1 MAEANAVTELACMF
15 FLGTFNAAG
24 ASASRHGSTLSSSPA
39 FLPQVAHAPA
49 PIASFA
55 SGPNAARVDHIPR
68 ADSSPLHRVDLPSSS
83 PSRSP
88 RIPSAWSFSHLQL
101 PPFFLQPSGRHP
113 STMSS
118 RGSRWPRPSLARTS
132 PGAHLPRF
140 PSRTFQS
147 LDPNG
152 HPTSLAPPS
161 LSTEASIV
169 QRASSGT
176 LAQMSRSDWRWLTA
190 ASGLRRSLR
199 QERGGLKAPTGAA
212 LTGGSACASMQ
223 AGGPLSSRP
232 PLRSL
237 RGESRKISARV
248 RRPACPFTPHPINH
262 NPTASLLN
270 LCSIGNSPLLH
281 PICFLAPSF
290 SLARHS
296 YLPPP
301 RAIIQSVSGSSA
313 QLQPG
318 GDATRDNPYRVP
330 LLGGGADPTNAM
342 VFQKP

>member
-1 MAEANAVTELACMF
+1 MRPEWTTSPGLTPRPFTPSTSPPRPLPAHP
-15 FLGTFNAAG
+15 
-24 ASASRHGSTLSSSPA
+24 ASHQAQPA
-39 FLPQVAHAPA
+39 H
-49 PIASFA
+49 
-55 SGPNAARVDHIPR
+55 
-68 ADSSPLHRVDLPSSS
+68 
-83 PSRSP
+83 
-88 RIPSAWSFSHLQL
+88 PSAWSLPHLQL
-101 PPFFLQPSGRHP
+101 PPFFIQPSGRHP

-118 RGSRWPRPSLARTS
+118 RGSRWPRPRLARTS

-270 LCSIGNSPLLH
+270 LCSIGNCPLLH

-290 SLARHS
+290 SFARHS

-330 LLGGGADPTNAM
+330 LLGGGADRTNAM